1 MKYMEARPIQKT
13 YVADIDRKV
22 FDEKNEFRYSYK
34 TNRGLT
40 PDIVMEISEQKDEPK
55 WMRDFRLKSLEIYNQ
70 LDVPPW
76 GPDLTDL
83 DVENIVTYVK
93 PPTDLQYSWDDIPED
108 IKNTF
113 TKLGI
118 PKAEHEFLAGVGAQY
133 DSEVVYHSI
142 QKNFAKKGVVYLD
155 METAIKEYE
164 DIVR

>member
-108 IKNTF
+108 IKNT
-113 TKLGI
+113 L
-118 PKAEHEFLAGVGAQY
+118 P
-133 DSEVVYHSI
+133 S
-142 QKNFAKKGVVYLD
+142 
-155 METAIKEYE
+155 
-164 DIVR
+164 

>member
-1 MKYMEARPIQKT
+1 
-13 YVADIDRKV
+13 
-22 FDEKNEFRYSYK
+22 
-34 TNRGLT
+34 
-40 PDIVMEISEQKDEPK
+40 MEISEQKDEPK

-76 GPDLTDL
+76 KPDLTDL

-142 QKNFAKKGVVYLD
+142 QKELLPKRCSLLRYGDCYQR
-155 METAIKEYE
+155 I
-164 DIVR
+164 